1 MFDNLFK
8 TSAPAQTP
16 ASGGLFNG
24 LFAKNAPQPS
34 FLSTLQANAASTT
47 PTAAP
52 SAPIIPS
59 TSPVLP
65 QISPQTTPNAFAGNL
80 GGGYG
85 SSNATDPNSGKPLLT
100 FINPQAKASQLL
112 TDRTAPTIDP
122 TVPQKIDSSVLQNG
136 RMPESVSQAIKA
148 QFPGSAADELDH
160 IMPLEL
166 GGSNEKSNLR
176 LEPPDNTS
184 KNYNPSS
191 NPTNTDP
198 LENSLAQKVQSGQ
211 MSLVDAWKAMAQAKG
226 ITLPEQGGK
235 LASTNN
241 IQPNTQPNEQPQ
253 PSLGQK
259 IGGFFSGLFNGAK
272 NDVSSLFGAS
282 PAKADTIPGAVPQT
296 QPVPT
301 TQPPIPYAPQPF
313 NGSGAALDLSN
324 SGSTESAPVPES
336 NNMTVRAPFGKTGQN
351 IPQAFTGGLT
361 GVALA
366 LASRA
371 PEMVAKGALQLVQSL
386 RQIRNIESG
395 TDSLQEDNGNVTL
408 NEPTMKVPFDLTRL
422 GDAPGTTGVQSIQ
435 KDLIDSFLSMQKSNP
450 TNDPA
455 TSIKNALTASITTVV
470 PDVLNVV
477 AATDV
482 AAGGTSLFAKG
493 TIAYNPELDTALGR
507 MGLDRSATYD
517 DVKSAFV
524 NTSFIR
530 LRLARST

>member
-166 GGSNEKSNLR
+166 GGSN
-176 LEPPDNTS
+176 
-184 KNYNPSS
+184 
-191 NPTNTDP
+191 
-198 LENSLAQKVQSGQ
+198 
-211 MSLVDAWKAMAQAKG
+211 
-226 ITLPEQGGK
+226 
-235 LASTNN
+235 
-241 IQPNTQPNEQPQ
+241 
-253 PSLGQK
+253 
-259 IGGFFSGLFNGAK
+259 
-272 NDVSSLFGAS
+272 
-282 PAKADTIPGAVPQT
+282 
-296 QPVPT
+296 
-301 TQPPIPYAPQPF
+301 
-313 NGSGAALDLSN
+313 
-324 SGSTESAPVPES
+324 
-336 NNMTVRAPFGKTGQN
+336 
-351 IPQAFTGGLT
+351 
-361 GVALA
+361 
-366 LASRA
+366 
-371 PEMVAKGALQLVQSL
+371 
-386 RQIRNIESG
+386 
-395 TDSLQEDNGNVTL
+395 
-408 NEPTMKVPFDLTRL
+408 
-422 GDAPGTTGVQSIQ
+422 
-435 KDLIDSFLSMQKSNP
+435 
-450 TNDPA
+450 
-455 TSIKNALTASITTVV
+455 
-470 PDVLNVV
+470 
-477 AATDV
+477 
-482 AAGGTSLFAKG
+482 
-493 TIAYNPELDTALGR
+493 
-507 MGLDRSATYD
+507 
-517 DVKSAFV
+517 
-524 NTSFIR
+524 
-530 LRLARST
+530 